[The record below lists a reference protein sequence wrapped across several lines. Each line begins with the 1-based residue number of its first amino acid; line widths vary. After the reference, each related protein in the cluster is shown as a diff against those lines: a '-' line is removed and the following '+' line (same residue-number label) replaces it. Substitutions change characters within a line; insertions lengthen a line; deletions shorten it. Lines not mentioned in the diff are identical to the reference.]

1 MQDFEKLG
9 VFYLGREY
17 DLKNKKPRE
26 NLILYDAKDL
36 VTHAVCVGMTGSGK
50 TGLGI
55 ALLEEAALDGIPAL
69 IVDPKGDLANLLL
82 AFPGFEAGAFRAW
95 VNEDDAN
102 KKGLSP
108 DAYAAKQA
116 ELWKNGLAS
125 WGQDAARLQKFR
137 EAVDIAIYTPGSNA
151 GLPLSILQSFAAPPA
166 AISDDSDAL
175 RERISSTTTSLLGLL
190 GLGADPLK
198 SREHILIANIL
209 HHHWSQKQNL
219 DLAGLIQEIQ
229 KPPMSKVG
237 VFELDS
243 FYPARERFELAMA
256 LNNLLAAPGFQ
267 AWLEGEALDVQNLL
281 YTKTGKPR
289 FAIFSIAHLS
299 DAERMFFVALLLN
312 QTLSWMRGQPGT
324 TSLRA
329 IFYMDEIFGY
339 LPPVANP
346 PSKAPLLTL
355 LKQARAFGLGLVLAT
370 QNPVDLDYKALS
382 NIGTW
387 FLGRLQTERDKARV
401 LEGLEGVAA
410 GGGGAFNRNEMEQ
423 ILAGLGSRIF
433 LLHNVHEDAP
443 VVFETRWVMSY
454 LAGPLTRAQI
464 KILMDERKAGKT
476 AAPAGAGAAVRSFS
490 LPPEVPQV
498 FLPARKTR
506 PADAELLYQPFL
518 LGLAGVHF
526 SEARYGLDR
535 NDDLKYLIPVTDET
549 LPVKWLQALA
559 VEIDES
565 SLLQKGEEG
574 ARFAAAPARA
584 AQAKN
589 YALWKKEFAEEIFR
603 NYRLELFKS
612 PGSGEISQPG
622 ESERDFRL
630 RLNQRGREQRDAHT
644 EKLREKYAAKAA
656 ALQEKIRRAEE
667 RLQRE
672 QAQASQQKMQTAIS
686 VGATILGAM
695 FGRKLAS
702 RANVSKAGA
711 AMRGASRAMKESQE
725 VGAAQENL
733 ETLQQQ
739 LAELEAQLKA
749 ELEVRA
755 ASMDPLNEALEAI
768 SIRPKKTGIT
778 VRLLA
783 LAWAPYWQQGEG
795 NLTPAWQA

>member
-1 MQDFEKLG
+1 MADFEKLG

-17 DLKNKKPRE
+17 DLKKQKRKDD
-26 NLILYDAKDL
+26 LILYDAKDL

-50 TGLGI
+50 TGLCIG
-55 ALLEEAALDGIPAL
+55 LLEEAAIDGIPAL

-82 AFPGFEAGAFRAW
+82 TFPELRPEDFRPW
-95 VNEDDAN
+95 INEGDAN

-108 DAYAAKQA
+108 DAYAANQA

-125 WGQDAARLQKFR
+125 WGQGGDRIQKFR
-137 EAVDIAIYTPGSNA
+137 AAVDLAVYTPGSTA
-151 GLPLSILQSFAAPPA
+151 GLPVSILQSFAAPAPTLLEDA
-166 AISDDSDAL
+166 DAL
-175 RERISSTTTSLLGLL
+175 HERVSSTTTSLLGLL
-190 GLGADPLK
+190 GVEADPIK
-198 SREHILIANIL
+198 SREHILISNIL
-209 HHHWSQKQNL
+209 HHHWSRKQSL

-243 FYPARERFELAMA
+243 FYPAGERFELAMA

-267 AWLEGEALDVQNLL
+267 AWLEGEALDIHQLL
-281 YTKTGKPR
+281 YTKAGKPR
-289 FAIFSIAHLS
+289 LAIFSIAHLS

-329 IFYMDEIFGY
+329 ILYMDEIFGY

-346 PSKAPLLTL
+346 PSKAPMLTL

-401 LEGLEGVAA
+401 LEGLEGAA
-410 GGGGAFNRNEMEQ
+410 ASGGGKFSRGEMEQ
-423 ILAGLGSRIF
+423 ILAGLDNRIF

-454 LAGPLTRAQI
+454 LAGPMTRTQI
-464 KILMDERKAGKT
+464 KTLMDKRKPDQ
-476 AAPAGAGAAVRSFS
+476 AAMPAMSPATPKAVA

-498 FLPARKTR
+498 FLPAAGART
-506 PADAELLYQPFL
+506 ADAQLAYQPLL
-518 LGLAGVHF
+518 LGMASVHF
-526 SEARYGLDR
+526 SEARYKVDWQEELH
-535 NDDLKYLIPVTDET
+535 YLIPVTDET
-549 LPVKWLQALA
+549 LPVKWSQATAVKVSESDLA
-559 VEIDES
+559 
-565 SLLQKGEEG
+565 QKGEDN

-589 YALWKKEFAEEIFR
+589 YPAWKKEFAEEIYR
-603 NYRLELFKS
+603 NYKLELFRS
-612 PGSGEISQPG
+612 PGSGEISKPG
-622 ESERDFRL
+622 ESEGVFRI
-630 RLNQRGREQRDAHT
+630 RLGQRGREQRDDRT
-644 EKLREKYAAKAA
+644 EKLREKYAERAA
-656 ALQEKIRRAEE
+656 ALQEKIRLAEE

-672 QAQASQQKMQTAIS
+672 QAQASQQKMQTAIN
-686 VGATILGAM
+686 VGATVLGAL
-695 FGRKLAS
+695 FGRKLVSRSNVGRAS
-702 RANVSKAGA
+702 S
-711 AMRGASRAMKESQE
+711 AMRGASRAMKESQD
-725 VGAAQENL
+725 VGAAEESL
-733 ETLQQQ
+733 ESLQQQ
-739 LAELEAQLKA
+739 LAELDAQLRT
-749 ELEVRA
+749 ELEAHA
-755 ASMDPLNEALEAI
+755 ASTDPRNEALEPI
-768 SIRPKKTGIT
+768 SIRPKKTNIS

-783 LAWAPYWQQGEG
+783 LAWTPYWQKEDGTS
-795 NLTPAWQA
+795 TPAWQ